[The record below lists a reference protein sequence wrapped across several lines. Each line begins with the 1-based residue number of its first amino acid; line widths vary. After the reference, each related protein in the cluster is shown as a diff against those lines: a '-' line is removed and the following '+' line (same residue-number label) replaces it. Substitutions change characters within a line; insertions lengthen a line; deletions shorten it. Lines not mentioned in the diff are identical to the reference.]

1 MVRLPLIVAAVML
14 GVAIVR
20 VPAPVEAQPTP
31 FSIVEA
37 SIADLRDALAKGRV
51 TSRDIVAQSLAR
63 IGLYEDRLHA
73 ALYVNPRALEEAD
86 DRDRERVL
94 PERSA
99 ELDRLRKGGVELARF
114 TQPSRKCEFR

>member
-63 IGLYEDRLHA
+63 IGLYEDGCTQ
-73 ALYVNPRALEEAD
+73 
-86 DRDRERVL
+86 
-94 PERSA
+94 RS
-99 ELDRLRKGGVELARF
+99 
-114 TQPSRKCEFR
+114 T